1 MWRKGRLVA
10 WTDFHKDPQAAVQAP
25 IQIWCQNEPVEV
37 IKYIQGSSWWH
48 VSLDMISRKLIV
60 HFCCTLNIHRSRRCS
75 WRTLNEPK
83 KTSWLSLIACVCH
96 INRSVHAWRLLRIQ
110 VTLAL
115 GNEML
120 SGSTTKCRAVK
131 WEKEKKKC
139 KGGFT
144 AGMWITWVIFPDL
157 SVSW

>member
-75 WRTLNEPK
+75 WRTLNETK
-83 KTSWLSLIACVCH
+83 KTSYCLCVPHQQIGPCVA
-96 INRSVHAWRLLRIQ
+96 SPQ
-110 VTLAL
+110 D
-115 GNEML
+115 
-120 SGSTTKCRAVK
+120 SGDVGTREWDVVGIYNKVSSCKMRK
-131 WEKEKKKC
+131 RKKKC